1 MSTRSFSVVYEAGA
15 PNTQVQNLNSGLYL
29 GVGGQVVDQFGR
41 NIYSVV
47 GYTPTDFSTLGTSL
61 GTSLMTSANLGQA
74 GSDDD
79 ANLLTLPIG
88 AKVIAVNII
97 ATTAITT
104 GGGNATFSVN
114 VGARNL
120 ALGSVAAGNTLAAA
134 ARFDSGWALDETGNT
149 CQVGSVGSLI
159 GATGSSESG
168 GVPQA
173 GVTSGN
179 QFVSFVNDATAA
191 LTAGALQVVVQYV
204 FP

>member
-1 MSTRSFSVVYEAGA
+1 MSVRSFSVVYEAGA

-47 GYTPTDFSTLGTSL
+47 GYTPTDFSTLNAAA
-61 GTSLMTSANLGQA
+61 TSLMTSANLGQA

-88 AKVIAVNII
+88 AKVVGLNII
-97 ATTAITT
+97 ATTAIVGTVGAST
-104 GGGNATFSVN
+104 LAVQ
-114 VGARNL
+114 VGARNTS
-120 ALGSVAAGNTLAAA
+120 GGDVIAAA
-134 ARFDSGWALDETGNT
+134 AVYDTVWVLDVTGNT

-159 GATGSSESG
+159 GSAGTATSG

-179 QFVSFVNDATAA
+179 QFVNLVNANGTF
-191 LTAGALQVVVQYV
+191 TGGALQVVVQYV
-204 FP
+204 LP

>member
-1 MSTRSFSVVYEAGA
+1 MSARSFSVVYEAGA
-15 PNTQVQNLNSGLYL
+15 PNTQVQNLNSGLNL

-47 GYTPTDFSTLGTSL
+47 GFTPTDFSTLGTST

-79 ANLLTLPIG
+79 ANLLTLPLG

-97 ATTAITT
+97 ATAAITS
-104 GGGNATFSVN
+104 GGNAAFSVN

-120 ALGSVAAGNTLAAA
+120 ALGSVDAANTLAPA
-134 ARFDSGWALDETGNT
+134 ARFDTVWVLNVTGNT

-159 GATGSSESG
+159 GATGTSTSG

-179 QFVSFVNDATAA
+179 QFVSLVNNATAA

-204 FP
+204 LP